1 MKLTDCINF
10 LLTNSQNTVYTYFK
24 KELQQHNV
32 TPIQYA
38 LLKCLWDE
46 DQQTPTQLAQELH
59 LDTSTI
65 TGLLARLADKGLIVR
80 NFCQTDR
87 RRVIVCLTEEG
98 RKLQEPIEAL
108 IEQDNEAIT
117 GALSA
122 QELEQLKEQLRLL
135 TQTAEGLLD

>member
-46 DQQTPTQLAQELH
+46 DQQTPTQLAQQLR
-59 LDTSTI
+59 LDTSTV
-65 TGLLARLADKGLIVR
+65 TGIMARLEDKNLIIR
-80 NFCQTDR
+80 NYSTIDR
-87 RRVIVCLTEEG
+87 RRTIVCLTEEG
-98 RKLQEPIEAL
+98 RKLQAPIEKL
-108 IEQDNEAIT
+108 IADANVAVT
-117 GALSA
+117 VDLSPEEVA
-122 QELEQLKEQLRLL
+122 YFKQLLQKISQNASSLL
-135 TQTAEGLLD
+135 N

>member
-38 LLKCLWDE
+38 LLKCLWGE
-46 DQQTPTQLAQELH
+46 DQQTPTQLAQQLR
-59 LDTSTI
+59 LDTSTV
-65 TGLLARLADKGLIVR
+65 TGLMARLEDKNLIVR
-80 NFCQTDR
+80 NYCQIDR
-87 RRVIVCLTEEG
+87 RRTIVCLTEEG